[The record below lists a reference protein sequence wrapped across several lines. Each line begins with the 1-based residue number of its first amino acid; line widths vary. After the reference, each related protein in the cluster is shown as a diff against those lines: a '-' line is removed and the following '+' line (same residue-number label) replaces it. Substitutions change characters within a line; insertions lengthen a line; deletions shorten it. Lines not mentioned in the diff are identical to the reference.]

1 MTGGKWLTPNEG
13 GDTFLCRPVFIPIDD
28 ELYFMAAVNGALLEL
43 THVWN
48 WEDFGTMSA
57 QEAADMMFEMYQL
70 YAVGTCDSDCV
81 CTIPPAYDIDVGVE
95 LRIIRRGED
104 GFTEELVD
112 GEWVTPT
119 GDYEVPTPD
128 TRTESTSDERKC
140 LAAANAATVLEDTY
154 EEATDAYQSFATPA
168 AVANAILDVIVLAL
182 GAFGQVTAASY
193 ISFGQTVFETFY
205 DYFSLITGDVWTS
218 DFTDELVCILIANAT
233 DTAGVITFDY
243 NGIVADILVLE
254 GEAGGDIERH
264 LLLLQLRYLLNIV
277 AAGGINFAGGLTAVS
292 SYDCAPCYP
301 WTIEW
306 NFMTGANGSVGVAYS
321 GCTSTRNA
329 SGWGACSNG
338 SVWSAN
344 VRRDIASPSSSTHI
358 TRVRIEWQ
366 PWATNCD
373 ERATSFVRVF
383 HSGGSFDVG
392 LNNNPAINTVQAN
405 EVTAID
411 VHTVN
416 RFELVWNGTGNTGL
430 YFRKITID
438 GYGPMPA

>member
-57 QEAADMMFEMYQL
+57 QDAADMMFEMYQL

-112 GEWVTPT
+112 GEWVPPT

-277 AAGGINFAGGLTAVS
+277 AAGGLNFAGGLTAVS

-301 WTIEW
+301 WSLDYDFT
-306 NFMTGANGSVGVAYS
+306 TGAFSFTGAAYS
-321 GCTSTRNA
+321 GCTSTRNS
-329 SGWGACSNG
+329 SGWNACSNG
-338 SVWSAN
+338 TVWSMA
-344 VRRDIASPSSSTHI
+344 VQRLVSSPTTSTHI
-358 TRVRIEWQ
+358 TRISGVFRPFGLGTQ
-366 PWATNCD
+366 
-373 ERATSFVRVF
+373 ERAASYVYVQ
-383 HSGGSFDVG
+383 HQGGRQDTTVD
-392 LNNNPAINTVQAN
+392 NNPGLTTDQTYDSGVMDLIRPT
-405 EVTAID
+405 EVGI
-411 VHTVN
+411 
-416 RFELVWNGTGNTGL
+416 VWNGTGAGGL
-430 YFRKITID
+430 SWKTLHIE
-438 GYGPMPA
+438 GWGPTPF